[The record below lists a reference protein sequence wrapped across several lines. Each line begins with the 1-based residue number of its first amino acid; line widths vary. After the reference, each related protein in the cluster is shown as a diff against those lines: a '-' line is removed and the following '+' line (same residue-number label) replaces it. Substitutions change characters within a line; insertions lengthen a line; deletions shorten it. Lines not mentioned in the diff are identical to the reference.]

1 MSGMSGREKRD
12 LSPKQFGELPGETR
26 DQAKRQARGGMTNR
40 ERIMTELA
48 AMSDREL
55 HETLTNDNDSRLMD
69 KLCFACEGRHG
80 GECPMGATECLL
92 WDGSWLRD
100 EWDGVPLLEVS
111 GNG

>member
-1 MSGMSGREKRD
+1 M
-12 LSPKQFGELPGETR
+12 Q
-26 DQAKRQARGGMTNR
+26 
-40 ERIMTELA
+40 ELA

-55 HETLTNDNDSRLMD
+55 HRALTNDNDNYLMD
-69 KLCFACEGRHG
+69 RLCYACEGRHG

-100 EWDGVPLLEVS
+100 EWDGMPLLEVG